1 MLRTFEFIYIKF
13 HFVEKK
19 FPHNFSTQNYFWI
32 QRVYFY
38 VVRLWSCTCI
48 LNKTGSSWF
57 CLRSIQTWQYIQK
70 KCKNQPFQSVDK
82 LQKFSTDDLLRRHQK
97 KKLHHMLWKTSWN
110 PLFLLLMLTC
120 LQGLHPHSLLSTFLP
135 PILTAPFPLRLLL
148 YHFLPLCQILLFGEL
163 CIFSYVGQFSFSHCF
178 IPQHGAPGQHQN
190 SLRTPKMPNIK
201 QRFLFPEQG
210 SRL

>member
-1 MLRTFEFIYIKF
+1 MNSESL
-13 HFVEKK
+13 
-19 FPHNFSTQNYFWI
+19 
-32 QRVYFY
+32 FY

-57 CLRSIQTWQYIQK
+57 CLKIHPNLTIYPKEMQKSTFSKCWQIT
-70 KCKNQPFQSVDK
+70 
-82 LQKFSTDDLLRRHQK
+82 KFSTDDLLRRHQK
-97 KKLHHMLWKTSWN
+97 KELHHMLWKTSWN

-135 PILTAPFPLRLLL
+135 PILTAPFPLRLLP
-148 YHFLPLCQILLFGEL
+148 HSFLCQILLSGEL